1 MKIIDLTIINE
12 KCLVFFILLSVFH
25 SNNIISQNMENKLS
39 EESSLYLKQHASNP
53 VNWFPWGNEALN
65 EAKKNDKLLLISVGY
80 SSCHW
85 CHVMEEESFEND
97 DVAKVM
103 NAKFINIKVDR
114 EERPDID
121 EIYMK
126 ALVLMTG
133 SGGWPMNIIA
143 LPDGTPIWGGTYV
156 PKDQWIQVLNQV
168 NEFYKT
174 RKDDVLE
181 YANNVRDG
189 VKKESLIKPITKET
203 NYTSD
208 FQNKLAS
215 KAFNF
220 TDKTYGGIGGGQKF
234 PLPSFINF
242 FLRYSKLTGNKSME
256 SFVKNTLMKIS
267 QGGINDR
274 VEGGFH
280 RYTVDNKWHIP
291 HFEKMLYDNAQ
302 LLSVFSK
309 AYMAFNEPR
318 FKEEIYNIYHFLELK
333 MTSQN
338 HLIFAS
344 ISADTNYEDGTKE
357 EGDFYIWTKEELKEI
372 LKKDYNWVSKYYNI
386 NERGYWE
393 RDNYVFYQ
401 TISDSQFA
409 SDLGLEI
416 SQFKKELKSI
426 NKKLFNYREKRIQP
440 IIDTKI
446 IFSWNALTIR
456 GLIDAYKATGDNKF
470 LNKAIA
476 INKGLEETM
485 IKGNKIAHTNGQSI
499 DKKVLFFEDYSYYI
513 DALIGLYEAT
523 YEIDWIKKAVA
534 ITKFCNLEFKLE
546 NSFYKFSSNQELLY
560 SDTLIHLEDGVTP
573 SANSVMNY
581 NLFRLSH
588 YLGDKDFSIHAE
600 KMINNIIANLENR
613 VTNHMFWFWSSLN
626 YSDSFFELAIA
637 GPTAKQKAKELS
649 LEYLPNAIIAAYNE
663 PSELY
668 LLKDRFVEEETYIY
682 VCVNNTCKFP
692 VTNIKEALKLMD
704 K

>member
-1 MKIIDLTIINE
+1 MKIIALKIMKD
-12 KCLVFFILLSVFH
+12 KHLVFLIFLSMFY
-25 SNNIISQNMENKLS
+25 SNNITGQNMENKLS
-39 EESSLYLKQHASNP
+39 NETSLYLKQHATNP
-53 VNWFPWGNEALN
+53 VNWVPWGNQAL
-65 EAKKNDKLLLISVGY
+65 EIAKKNDKLLLISIGY

-85 CHVMEEESFEND
+85 CHVMEEESFENK
-97 DVAKVM
+97 DVAEVM
-103 NAKFINIKVDR
+103 NSKYINIKVDR

-168 NEFYKT
+168 EGFYKT
-174 RKDDVLE
+174 RKEDVLE
-181 YANNVRDG
+181 YAKNVKDG

-203 NYTSD
+203 KYTSD
-208 FQNKLAS
+208 FQNKLVT

-220 TDKTYGGIGGGQKF
+220 TDKVNGGIAVGQKF

-242 FLRYSKLTGNKSME
+242 FLRYSKLNGNKEME
-256 SFVKNTLMKIS
+256 SFVKNTLTKIS

-309 AYMAFNEPR
+309 AFMAFDEPR
-318 FKEEIYNIYHFLELK
+318 FKEEIYNIYDFLELK
-333 MTSQN
+333 MTSN
-338 HLIFAS
+338 DGLIFSS
-344 ISADTNYEDGTKE
+344 ISADTNYQDGTKE
-357 EGDFYIWTKEELKEI
+357 EGDFYIWTQKELKEI
-372 LKKDYNWVSKYYNI
+372 LKKDFNWVSKYYNI
-386 NERGYWE
+386 NEKGYWE

-401 TISDSQFA
+401 TISDEKFA
-409 SDLGLEI
+409 SDMGMTTTE
-416 SQFKKELKSI
+416 FKNNLKGI

-456 GLIDAYKATGDNKF
+456 GLIDAYKATGDNRF
-470 LNKAIA
+470 LEKAIE
-476 INKGLEETM
+476 INKTLEEKM
-485 IKGNKIAHTNGQSI
+485 IKGNKIAHTNGQI
-499 DKKVLFFEDYSYYI
+499 LKNQVLFFEDYSYYI

-523 YEIDWIKKAVA
+523 YEIDWIEKAVA
-534 ITKFCNLEFKLE
+534 FTEFCNVEFQQE
-546 NSFYKFSSNQELLY
+546 DYFYKFSSNQDLLY
-560 SDTLIHLEDGVTP
+560 SDTLVQLEDGVTP
-573 SANSVMNY
+573 SANSIMNF

-588 YLGDKDFSIHAE
+588 YLGNKDFSNYAD

-613 VTNHMFWFWSSLN
+613 VTDHMFWLWSSLN
-626 YSDSFFELAIA
+626 YSESFFELAIS
-637 GPTAKQKAKELS
+637 GPDAKQKAKELS
-649 LEYLPNAIIAAYNE
+649 LKYLPNAVIAAYNE
-663 PSELY
+663 PSDLY
-668 LLKDRFVEEETYIY
+668 LLKDRFVKDVTYIY

-704 K
+704 

>member
-1 MKIIDLTIINE
+1 MKIISLKIMNE
-12 KCLVFFILLSVFH
+12 KCLVFLILLSVFY
-25 SNNIISQNMENKLS
+25 SNNIIGQNMENKLS
-39 EESSLYLKQHASNP
+39 KESSLYLKQHATNP
-53 VNWFPWGNEALN
+53 VNWFPWGDEALS
-65 EAKKNDKLLLISVGY
+65 EAKKNDKLLLISIGY

-85 CHVMEEESFEND
+85 CHVMEEESFENE

-103 NAKFINIKVDR
+103 NSKFINIKVDR

-156 PKDQWIQVLNQV
+156 AKDQWIQVLNQV

-174 RKDDVLE
+174 RKKDVLE

-189 VKKESLIKPITKET
+189 VKKESLIKPIAKKI
-203 NYTSD
+203 NYSSD
-208 FQNKLAS
+208 FQSELAN
-215 KAFNF
+215 KAFDF
-220 TDKTYGGIGGGQKF
+220 TDKLNGGIGGGQKF

-242 FLRYSKLTGNKSME
+242 FLRYSKLTSNKEMKF
-256 SFVKNTLMKIS
+256 FVKNTLIKIS

-309 AYMAFNEPR
+309 AYMVYNERR
-318 FKEEIYNIYHFLELK
+318 FREELYNIYDFLELK
-333 MTSQN
+333 MTSKN
-338 HLIFAS
+338 NLIFSS

-357 EGDFYIWTKEELKEI
+357 EGDFYIWTKKELKEI

-386 NERGYWE
+386 NESGYWE
-393 RDNYVFYQ
+393 REKYVFYQ
-401 TISDSQFA
+401 TISDNQFA
-409 SDLGLEI
+409 SDMGLSL
-416 SQFKKELKSI
+416 SQFKNKLKLV
-426 NKKLFNYREKRIQP
+426 NKKLFDYREKRVQP

-456 GLIDAYKATGDNKF
+456 GLIDAYKATGDNNF
-470 LNKAIA
+470 LTKAIA
-476 INKGLEETM
+476 INKGLEEKM
-485 IKGNKIAHTNGQSI
+485 IKGNKIAHTNGQSL
-499 DKKVLFFEDYSYYI
+499 DDQVLFFEDYSYYI
-513 DALIGLYEAT
+513 DALIALYEAT
-523 YEIDWIKKAVA
+523 YEIDWINKAIA
-534 ITKFCNLEFKLE
+534 FTKFSNIEFKQE

-560 SDTLIHLEDGVTP
+560 SDILIHLEDGVIP
-573 SANSVMNY
+573 SANSVMNF

-588 YLGDKDFSIHAE
+588 YLGNKDFSIQAE
-600 KMINNIIANLENR
+600 KMINNIIGKLESR
-613 VTNHMFWFWSSLN
+613 VTDHMFWFWSSFN
-626 YSDSFFELAIA
+626 YSDSFFELAIS
-637 GPTAKQKAKELS
+637 GPDAKEKAKELS
-649 LEYLPNAIIAAYNE
+649 LEYLPNAIIAANNE
-663 PSELY
+663 PSDFY
-668 LLKDRFVEEETYIY
+668 LLKERFFKDETYIY

-692 VTNIKEALKLMD
+692 VTNIKEALKLID
-704 K
+704 

>member
-1 MKIIDLTIINE
+1 MNE
-12 KCLVFFILLSVFH
+12 KCLVFLILLSVFY
-25 SNNIISQNMENKLS
+25 SNNIIGQNMENKLS
-39 EESSLYLKQHASNP
+39 KESSLYLKQHATNP
-53 VNWFPWGNEALN
+53 VNWFPWGDEALS
-65 EAKKNDKLLLISVGY
+65 EAKKNDKLLLISIGY

-85 CHVMEEESFEND
+85 CHVMEEESFENE

-103 NAKFINIKVDR
+103 NSKFINIKVDR

-156 PKDQWIQVLNQV
+156 AKDQWIQVLNQV

-174 RKDDVLE
+174 RKKDVLE

-189 VKKESLIKPITKET
+189 VKKESLIKPIAKKI
-203 NYTSD
+203 NYSSD
-208 FQNKLAS
+208 FQSELAN
-215 KAFNF
+215 KAFDF
-220 TDKTYGGIGGGQKF
+220 TDKLNGGIGGGQKF

-242 FLRYSKLTGNKSME
+242 FLRYSKLTSNKEMKF
-256 SFVKNTLMKIS
+256 FVKNTLIKIS

-309 AYMAFNEPR
+309 AYMVYNERR
-318 FKEEIYNIYHFLELK
+318 FREELYNIYDFLELK
-333 MTSQN
+333 MTSKN
-338 HLIFAS
+338 NLIFSS

-357 EGDFYIWTKEELKEI
+357 EGDFYIWTKKELKEI

-386 NERGYWE
+386 NESGYWE
-393 RDNYVFYQ
+393 REKYVFYQ
-401 TISDSQFA
+401 TISDNQFA
-409 SDLGLEI
+409 SDMGLSL
-416 SQFKKELKSI
+416 SQFKNKLKLV
-426 NKKLFNYREKRIQP
+426 NKKLFHYREKRVQP

-446 IFSWNALTIR
+446 VFSWNALTIR
-456 GLIDAYKATGDNKF
+456 GLIDAYKATGDNNF
-470 LNKAIA
+470 LTKAIA
-476 INKGLEETM
+476 INKGLEEKM
-485 IKGNKIAHTNGQSI
+485 LKGNKIAHTNGQSL
-499 DKKVLFFEDYSYYI
+499 DDQVLFFEDYSYYI
-513 DALIGLYEAT
+513 DALIALYEAT
-523 YEIDWIKKAVA
+523 YEIDWINKAIA
-534 ITKFCNLEFKLE
+534 FTKFSNIEFKQE

-560 SDTLIHLEDGVTP
+560 SDILIHLEDGVIP
-573 SANSVMNY
+573 SANSVMNF

-588 YLGDKDFSIHAE
+588 YLGNKDFSIQAE
-600 KMINNIIANLENR
+600 KMINNIIGKLESR
-613 VTNHMFWFWSSLN
+613 VTDHMFWFWSSFN
-626 YSDSFFELAIA
+626 YSDSFFELAIS
-637 GPTAKQKAKELS
+637 GPDAKEKAKELS
-649 LEYLPNAIIAAYNE
+649 LEYLPNAIIAANNE
-663 PSELY
+663 PSDFY
-668 LLKDRFVEEETYIY
+668 LLKERFFKDETYIY

-692 VTNIKEALKLMD
+692 VTNIKEALKLID
-704 K
+704 

>member
-1 MKIIDLTIINE
+1 MKIISLKIMNE
-12 KCLVFFILLSVFH
+12 KCLVFLILLSVFY
-25 SNNIISQNMENKLS
+25 SNNIIGQNMENKLS
-39 EESSLYLKQHASNP
+39 KESSLYLKQHATNP
-53 VNWFPWGNEALN
+53 VNWFPWGDEALS
-65 EAKKNDKLLLISVGY
+65 EAKKNDKLLLISIGY

-85 CHVMEEESFEND
+85 CHVMEEESFENE

-103 NAKFINIKVDR
+103 NSKFINIKVDR

-156 PKDQWIQVLNQV
+156 AKDQWIQVLNQV

-174 RKDDVLE
+174 RKKDVLE

-189 VKKESLIKPITKET
+189 VKKESLIKPIAKKI
-203 NYTSD
+203 NYSSD
-208 FQNKLAS
+208 FQSELAN
-215 KAFNF
+215 KAFDF
-220 TDKTYGGIGGGQKF
+220 TDKLNGGIGGGQKF

-242 FLRYSKLTGNKSME
+242 FLRYSKLTSNKEMKF
-256 SFVKNTLMKIS
+256 FVKNTLIKIS

-309 AYMAFNEPR
+309 AYMVYNERR
-318 FKEEIYNIYHFLELK
+318 FREELYNIYDFLELK
-333 MTSQN
+333 MTSKN
-338 HLIFAS
+338 NLIFSS

-357 EGDFYIWTKEELKEI
+357 EGDFYIWTKKELKEI

-386 NERGYWE
+386 NESGYWE
-393 RDNYVFYQ
+393 REKYVFYQ
-401 TISDSQFA
+401 TISDNQFA
-409 SDLGLEI
+409 SDMGLSL
-416 SQFKKELKSI
+416 SQFKNKLKLV
-426 NKKLFNYREKRIQP
+426 NKKLFDYREKRVQP

-446 IFSWNALTIR
+446 VFSWNALTIR
-456 GLIDAYKATGDNKF
+456 GLIDAYKATGDNNF
-470 LNKAIA
+470 LTKAIA
-476 INKGLEETM
+476 INKGLEEKM
-485 IKGNKIAHTNGQSI
+485 IKGNKIAHTNGQSL
-499 DKKVLFFEDYSYYI
+499 DDQVLFFEDYSYYI
-513 DALIGLYEAT
+513 DALIALYEAT
-523 YEIDWIKKAVA
+523 YEIDWINKAIA
-534 ITKFCNLEFKLE
+534 FTKFSNIEFKQE

-560 SDTLIHLEDGVTP
+560 SDILIHLEDGVIP
-573 SANSVMNY
+573 SANSVMNF

-588 YLGDKDFSIHAE
+588 YLGNKDFSIQAE
-600 KMINNIIANLENR
+600 KMINNIIGKLESR
-613 VTNHMFWFWSSLN
+613 VTDHMFWFWASFN
-626 YSDSFFELAIA
+626 YSDSFFELAIS
-637 GPTAKQKAKELS
+637 GPDAKEKAKELS
-649 LEYLPNAIIAAYNE
+649 LEYLPNAIIAANNE
-663 PSELY
+663 PSDFY
-668 LLKDRFVEEETYIY
+668 LLKERFFKDETYIY

-692 VTNIKEALKLMD
+692 VTNIKEALKLID
-704 K
+704 